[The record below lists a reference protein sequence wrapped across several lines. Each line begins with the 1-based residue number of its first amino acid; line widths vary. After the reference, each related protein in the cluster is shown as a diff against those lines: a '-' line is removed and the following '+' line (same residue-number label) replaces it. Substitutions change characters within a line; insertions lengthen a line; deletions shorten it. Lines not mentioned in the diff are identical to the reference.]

1 MRKALREGG
10 EVAPRPERQGKAEPN
25 RERIILETR
34 LCQGNLSLV
43 HEELVKE
50 GIDIGYST
58 VARFVHD
65 NELLKAPKPPAGRY
79 EFGPGV
85 EMQFDTSPHRPK
97 FKNGKRKCQCASLAF
112 KYSHAFFF
120 QYYPRFSRFEARVF
134 LTEAARYFEG
144 VCGRCIIDNSN
155 VVLLHGTGENA
166 VPCPEFEVFG
176 KRFGFKFEAH
186 EIGDKDRSGAVER
199 PFHYYENNFL
209 RKRVFENFP
218 DLNAQ
223 ARAWCDEKNGKY
235 RKRLKTSPK
244 ELLVAELPYLKPLP
258 VFIPEVY
265 QLHQRLLDLEG
276 YFHVHGNSYTAP
288 YRLIGQTLEV
298 RETIDN
304 VTAFY
309 KHQEV
314 AAHEKAEHGKGA
326 RKTDKA
332 HRPARGVLKKDK
344 ARPIPQEVAL
354 RQDSQVVDKYVG
366 ELKKRSVGRAIARL
380 KRLDRMRRE
389 YPRDAFRKAV
399 ETALSFGMYDLARL
413 ENMILRN
420 IAGDYFRIDEQGPS
434 GADNDGPGEPQPKTM
449 EDDDE

>member
-1 MRKALREGG
+1 MLDKDKRKAIPLLRKQGYGERKIARILKVSRTAVRKALREGG

-223 ARAWCDEKNGKY
+223 A
-235 RKRLKTSPK
+235 TQ
-244 ELLVAELPYLKPLP
+244 LPLQAK
-258 VFIPEVY
+258 VE
-265 QLHQRLLDLEG
+265 EG
-276 YFHVHGNSYTAP
+276 SQDCVHVSHES
-288 YRLIGQTLEV
+288 QT
-298 RETIDN
+298 
-304 VTAFY
+304 
-309 KHQEV
+309 
-314 AAHEKAEHGKGA
+314 
-326 RKTDKA
+326 
-332 HRPARGVLKKDK
+332 
-344 ARPIPQEVAL
+344 
-354 RQDSQVVDKYVG
+354 
-366 ELKKRSVGRAIARL
+366 
-380 KRLDRMRRE
+380 
-389 YPRDAFRKAV
+389 
-399 ETALSFGMYDLARL
+399 
-413 ENMILRN
+413 
-420 IAGDYFRIDEQGPS
+420 
-434 GADNDGPGEPQPKTM
+434 
-449 EDDDE
+449 